1 MQSNTIK
8 ADRWC
13 RQSKSRAR
21 GGSRAWP
28 GTHLHDHFPSR
39 SICTGQA
46 AGVSLGQ
53 RSESVCQAKKS
64 STEAQS
70 EGKGGVVREQV
81 VFDAFLLINF
91 VLQQTAVPLH
101 CAFGSSLTRHD
112 SQAVPQVR
120 TEMKISEGGKYL
132 DENLKRSQAA
142 EWQPVHACFFRRWT
156 GSYYWCLLLGAT
168 HTDELNVVNLL
179 GARGVPNS
187 PPNHHSLGT
196 HLSAMQAY
204 LHEFISMCWI
214 EHGKARKQSEK
225 QINTVNVILQAP
237 VWDTAA
243 P

>member
-1 MQSNTIK
+1 MTWHTS
-8 ADRWC
+8 
-13 RQSKSRAR
+13 S
-21 GGSRAWP
+21 WP
-28 GTHLHDHFPSR
+28 LSDR

-46 AGVSLGQ
+46 AGVSVGQ
-53 RSESVCQAKKS
+53 RSEPVCQAKKS

-70 EGKGGVVREQV
+70 EGKEGVVREQV

-101 CAFGSSLTRHD
+101 CAFGSSLTWHD

-142 EWQPVHACFFRRWT
+142 EWQPVHAWFFRCWT

-168 HTDELNVVNLL
+168 HTDEVNVVNLL

-187 PPNHHSLGT
+187 PAT
-196 HLSAMQAY
+196 
-204 LHEFISMCWI
+204 
-214 EHGKARKQSEK
+214 
-225 QINTVNVILQAP
+225 TIL
-237 VWDTAA
+237 
-243 P
+243 